1 MDLLESDKQ
10 HLVREN
16 LQHIEKHRSL
26 QDRVLNI
33 LYRVNSWRNNYQKLK
48 NKVKLIYNNCFLIKM
63 MELYIMNIK

>member
-26 QDRVLNI
+26 QDRVFFI
-33 LYRVNSWRNNYQKLK
+33 LKSVIS
-48 NKVKLIYNNCFLIKM
+48 
-63 MELYIMNIK
+63 